1 MSENEGLISAASALI
16 GDPALFGRVH
26 DDGTVYV
33 WTAAGEKPV
42 GSYPGKSPE
51 EALQYFVRKFETLAS
66 EIALTAAR
74 VRSGAI
80 LPQDGEIAVAKL
92 RDSIATINAV
102 GDLAALAIAVEQIPP
117 LIDQQR
123 QIYAAKKAEEA
134 NARATAR
141 NEAKIAKEA
150 IVVESESIADKD
162 SWKVTGDRLKELLD
176 QWKVLPRID
185 KASDEQLWKRFSVA
199 RNGFDRRRRAH
210 FAKLVAE
217 QSTIASAKEK
227 IVTEAETLATSRDW
241 VATARRFS
249 TLMQEWK
256 TSGRGQKRSD
266 DALWERF
273 RAAQEAF
280 FAAKKADLERRENSM
295 GANLAKKEE
304 IAKQIEALLPIT
316 DFPTA
321 KKSFRD
327 LLSQLEKV
335 GQIPRDKRDALEIR
349 VGAVEKEIRILDEEH
364 RRKTDPAA
372 KARASDVVRQLT
384 EAIENYEK
392 VAAKA
397 TANNDAKRAA
407 DASESAEARRS
418 WLAEAQRS
426 LAEFSA

>member
-16 GDPALFGRVH
+16 GDPALFGRVGE
-26 DDGTVYV
+26 DGTVYV
-33 WTAAGEKPV
+33 RTADGEKPV

-74 VRSGAI
+74 IRSGAI
-80 LPQDGEIAVAKL
+80 LPQDAEIAVAKL
-92 RDSIATINAV
+92 RESITTINAV
-102 GDLAALAIAVEQIPP
+102 GDLAALAVAVDQIPP

-123 QIYAAKKAEEA
+123 QIYTAKKAEEA
-134 NARATAR
+134 NARAAAR

-150 IVVESESIADKD
+150 IVVEAEGIADKD

-185 KASDEQLWKRFSVA
+185 KASDEQLWKRFSIA

-227 IVTEAETLATSRDW
+227 IVAEAETLATSRDW

-256 TSGRGQKRSD
+256 TSGRGQKKSND
-266 DALWERF
+266 ELWERF

-316 DFPTA
+316 DFATA

-372 KARASDVVRQLT
+372 KARATDVVRQLT

-407 DASESAEARRS
+407 DALESAEARRS

-426 LAEFSA
+426 LDEFSA

>member
-16 GDPALFGRVH
+16 GDPALFGRVGE
-26 DDGTVYV
+26 DGTVYV
-33 WTAAGEKPV
+33 WTQSGEKPV

-123 QIYAAKKAEEA
+123 QIYAAKKADEA

-150 IVVESESIADKD
+150 IVVESEAICDKD

-176 QWKVLPRID
+176 HWKVLPRID

-210 FAKLVAE
+210 FAK
-217 QSTIASAKEK
+217 
-227 IVTEAETLATSRDW
+227 
-241 VATARRFS
+241 
-249 TLMQEWK
+249 
-256 TSGRGQKRSD
+256 
-266 DALWERF
+266 
-273 RAAQEAF
+273 
-280 FAAKKADLERRENSM
+280 
-295 GANLAKKEE
+295 
-304 IAKQIEALLPIT
+304 
-316 DFPTA
+316 
-321 KKSFRD
+321 
-327 LLSQLEKV
+327 
-335 GQIPRDKRDALEIR
+335 
-349 VGAVEKEIRILDEEH
+349 
-364 RRKTDPAA
+364 
-372 KARASDVVRQLT
+372 
-384 EAIENYEK
+384 
-392 VAAKA
+392 
-397 TANNDAKRAA
+397 
-407 DASESAEARRS
+407 
-418 WLAEAQRS
+418 
-426 LAEFSA
+426 